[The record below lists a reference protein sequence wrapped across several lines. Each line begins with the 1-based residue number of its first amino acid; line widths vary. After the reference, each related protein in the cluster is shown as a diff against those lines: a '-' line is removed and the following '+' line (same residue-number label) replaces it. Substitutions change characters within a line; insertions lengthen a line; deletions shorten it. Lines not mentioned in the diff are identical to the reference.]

1 MKRLIL
7 QQNKYTPKERKKE
20 FPYLFLETLCS
31 INLLLNSLW
40 IKTLAYLSDM
50 QVTTAILVPWLLE
63 IKNSHLFSIALGSQ
77 LLYCYNIKLCDHC
90 PTISSGLQK
99 KATIEQNSA
108 SILLTN
114 VFLMALVNGC
124 VLWAFLL
131 NIILWWVVWSHIIIY
146 SYLQNHFSEPF
157 WLLLVL
163 CAKQTQ
169 AFPLCSVWTIL
180 FPRFL
185 RDTPAVNLSHTLS
198 FRQGVTWLRKCRQ
211 VYEFLFNHS
220 CALGFPSLPP

>member
-1 MKRLIL
+1 MLTNGEVTHPEQQREERTMVILLYTLGFSQFGRERWHVCIYKILYIQIILKRLIL

-20 FPYLFLETLCS
+20 FPDLFLETPCS

-63 IKNSHLFSIALGSQ
+63 VKNSHLFSIALGSQ

-108 SILLTN
+108 SILFTN

-124 VLWAFLL
+124 VLWAFLQ
-131 NIILWWVVWSHIIIY
+131 NIILW
-146 SYLQNHFSEPF
+146 
-157 WLLLVL
+157 
-163 CAKQTQ
+163 
-169 AFPLCSVWTIL
+169 
-180 FPRFL
+180 
-185 RDTPAVNLSHTLS
+185 
-198 FRQGVTWLRKCRQ
+198 
-211 VYEFLFNHS
+211 
-220 CALGFPSLPP
+220 